1 MGPRRKPSMWK
12 IGLSTAL
19 ALIWPARAVLD
30 WGGDGSLV
38 VLDLFAGLGL
48 AALAVFDLRQRRRTD
63 IEV

>member
-12 IGLSTAL
+12 IGLSAAL
-19 ALIWPARAVLD
+19 ALIWLAKAGLD
-30 WGGDGSLV
+30 WGGDVSLV